1 MKLRLIIII
10 ATLDGPVYFEKVY
23 VTCIY
28 IYIYICFILCL
39 YLLFLYRRMLRL
51 ALSAIFVL
59 SLLKTIE
66 GAAGNSLQVNRLSSS
81 ISVF

>member
-1 MKLRLIIII
+1 MVQF
-10 ATLDGPVYFEKVY
+10 TLKNFTLHVY
-23 VTCIY
+23 IY

>member
-1 MKLRLIIII
+1 MVQF
-10 ATLDGPVYFEKVY
+10 TLKNFTLHVFIYIY
-23 VTCIY
+23 IY
-28 IYIYICFILCL
+28 IYIYICSILCL

>member
-1 MKLRLIIII
+1 
-10 ATLDGPVYFEKVY
+10 
-23 VTCIY
+23 
-28 IYIYICFILCL
+28 
-39 YLLFLYRRMLRL
+39 MLRF

>member
-1 MKLRLIIII
+1 MVQF
-10 ATLDGPVYFEKVY
+10 TLKNFTLHV
-23 VTCIY
+23 Y

-39 YLLFLYRRMLRL
+39 YLLFLYRRRLRL

>member
-1 MKLRLIIII
+1 MVQF
-10 ATLDGPVYFEKVY
+10 TLKNFTLHVY
-23 VTCIY
+23 IY
-28 IYIYICFILCL
+28 IYIYIYIHIYICFILCL

>member
-1 MKLRLIIII
+1 
-10 ATLDGPVYFEKVY
+10 
-23 VTCIY
+23 
-28 IYIYICFILCL
+28 
-39 YLLFLYRRMLRL
+39 MLRL